1 MHYKFPRIEH
11 INDVLPA
18 IEGRD
23 EFFVGERE
31 WGKVIN
37 YMVNLADTFPLV
49 ATAGGSA
56 KMREEQSRLKALRRE
71 CRGLLFYPDGRIM
84 ARRLHKFF
92 NLNERDETLIQ
103 KIDFTKPHVILEKLD
118 GSMITPVMTKVD
130 DQVTV
135 RWGTKMGLTD
145 VAAPVEEYV
154 SKNVRYEKFAL
165 CMMVNGY
172 TPIFEWCSRKQKI
185 VIDYAVDSLVLTAV
199 RNTVTGEYTLY
210 DDLLDMGQVWEI
222 DVVKAYAGTAANMEM
237 LVEETRDLKGAE
249 GYVIRFDDGMMLK
262 LKAEAYISMH
272 HAKDSMTLEKN
283 VIDLL
288 INDKLDD
295 VKGFMQ
301 DEDRNRVEAFENR
314 FWLGVVDTVDRYDAM
329 WREICAHKL
338 DRKQFALERMPALKN
353 TDPFAA
359 GIVFGLFDGKLAR
372 DLVVD
377 IIRKNCNTSSK
388 VDSAR
393 SLWGGHVWQYS
404 FEGDN

>member
-18 IEGRD
+18 IQGRD

-37 YMVNLADTFPLV
+37 YMVNLADTFPPV

-84 ARRLHKFF
+84 VRRLHKFF
-92 NLNERDETLIQ
+92 NLNERDETQIHN
-103 KIDFTKPHVILEKLD
+103 IDFTQPHVILEKLD
-118 GSMITPVMTKVD
+118 GSMITPVMTTVNGR
-130 DQVTV
+130 VMV

-154 SKNVRYEKFAL
+154 LKNSQYEKFAL
-165 CMMVNGY
+165 CMMINGY

-185 VIDYAVDSLVLTAV
+185 VIDYAVDRLVLTAV
-199 RNTVTGEYTLY
+199 RNTVTGEYTQY
-210 DDLLDMGQVWEI
+210 DDMLDMGQVWEI
-222 DVVKAYAGTAANMEM
+222 EVVKAYAGTAANMEM
-237 LVEETRDLKGAE
+237 LVEETKELRGAE

-272 HAKDSMTLEKN
+272 HAKDAISAEKN
-283 VIDLL
+283 VIDL
-288 INDKLDD
+288 IVNDKIDD
-295 VKGFMQ
+295 FKALVGE
-301 DEDRNRVEAFENR
+301 EDREKIVNFEEE
-314 FWLGVVDTVDRYDAM
+314 FWQGIAASVDRYTVLWA
-329 WREICAHKL
+329 ELCAHKM
-338 DRKQFALERMPALKN
+338 DRKRFALERMPTLKN
-353 TDPFAA
+353 SDPFAA

-388 VDSAR
+388 VDSVR
-393 SLWGGHVWQYS
+393 SLWGNHVWQYS